1 MSDHAGEEFYEL
13 DGINVKSPGGLE
25 LSHTDGQVRR
35 SGIEFNDSFS
45 PDLHHDYSNSATRCP
60 IRYADLN
67 NEIDYNEPV
76 VYDVDPNHYMS
87 YDFNA
92 KKKTNAAERIR
103 NVFNAIYGIEK
114 YARETSEDLNHAL
127 VITSDQDDLR
137 DIVNVF
143 QDHMDN
149 IYLII
154 GELGSYMSDSYFS
167 TIDLTEMNQNIIDY
181 NTYSET
187 YFADTV
193 EITEDTVKRIRE
205 AAYFLVPGNAS
216 VCADPIE
223 EIMKVLYDKVAA
235 LVVARGILK
244 DVPEG
249 KHTIQRILWD
259 IYEQCLIVQ
268 YGDTVYDSIE
278 DAVGDVG
285 NVLYPVPWG
294 HLFYIPLSALIVKQG
309 CTDLNFDPETVFIIK
324 QYMYADV
331 EQEGFADY
339 VARALANKALKYIYG
354 ILDGTYPVGKAD
366 TLKHTDLIT
375 GTIIEYDD
383 GDFFL
388 NYDNLRNRIT
398 IVNNLNENAYNNKHA
413 LSAYQGYILNQNKL
427 ARDGSQS
434 MTGSLLPQNNE
445 AIDLGSSAKRWRT
458 LYVKNIDASGDVTI
472 GGTLKTKDGAV
483 YVKSGGTNQKSP
495 TVNWLEASSRTAADA
510 SWGSYQNGTVVV
522 CW

>member
-1 MSDHAGEEFYEL
+1 MREWRTIPVNVTTREVIESFNVNANSARFLDYVTGTIMSNGLLFTGMESVEGSLVIPLTRVHLTGVVNSNTIFDNFRMYFRETNHIVELDNFPVDLTAFNDNKPHFLYFKEDKSYRVSDYIFGQSDEVMICRFIINEDSTWNQMYITAQRAGTPIYHAGEEFYEL

-167 TIDLTEMNQNIIDY
+167 TIDLTEMNQNIID
-181 NTYSET
+181 
-187 YFADTV
+187 
-193 EITEDTVKRIRE
+193 
-205 AAYFLVPGNAS
+205 
-216 VCADPIE
+216 
-223 EIMKVLYDKVAA
+223 
-235 LVVARGILK
+235 
-244 DVPEG
+244 
-249 KHTIQRILWD
+249 
-259 IYEQCLIVQ
+259 
-268 YGDTVYDSIE
+268 
-278 DAVGDVG
+278 
-285 NVLYPVPWG
+285 
-294 HLFYIPLSALIVKQG
+294 
-309 CTDLNFDPETVFIIK
+309 
-324 QYMYADV
+324 
-331 EQEGFADY
+331 
-339 VARALANKALKYIYG
+339 
-354 ILDGTYPVGKAD
+354 
-366 TLKHTDLIT
+366 
-375 GTIIEYDD
+375 
-383 GDFFL
+383 
-388 NYDNLRNRIT
+388 
-398 IVNNLNENAYNNKHA
+398 
-413 LSAYQGYILNQNKL
+413 
-427 ARDGSQS
+427 
-434 MTGSLLPQNNE
+434 
-445 AIDLGSSAKRWRT
+445 
-458 LYVKNIDASGDVTI
+458 
-472 GGTLKTKDGAV
+472 
-483 YVKSGGTNQKSP
+483 
-495 TVNWLEASSRTAADA
+495 
-510 SWGSYQNGTVVV
+510 
-522 CW
+522 